1 MHMYFHNLQTH
12 PCNFG
17 NKTYVQSKYQPMKDN
32 LKDKGIY
39 FVNVSMIGIIKS
51 TK

>member
-1 MHMYFHNLQTH
+1 MYFHNVETH
-12 PCNFG
+12 ACNFG
-17 NKTYVQSKYQPMKDN
+17 NKAYVLSKYQPMKGT

-39 FVNVSMIGIIKS
+39 FVNVSMIGTIKS